1 MHENGFGK
9 TGETGG
15 GGGLDLEFSWEL
27 GYVMNFKA
35 VLQHLQKGTSP
46 LIHYHKVVLLRRV
59 CHASRALFFSF
70 FFFVFCLFF
79 FMRKRIF

>member
-1 MHENGFGK
+1 M
-9 TGETGG
+9 
-15 GGGLDLEFSWEL
+15 
-27 GYVMNFKA
+27 MNFKA

-79 FMRKRIF
+79 FYEEENLLKKMLFALESRQTLRG